1 MGGRR
6 ANGEGTIYRRKD
18 GRWEGAAYVLA
29 ASGKRKRIRVYGKT
43 RSEVHGKLTDFKAQ
57 EQRGIR
63 APDHAWR
70 LDEYLDYWLR
80 EVVGPNR
87 RLSTYERYEVGVRL
101 YLKPG
106 LGHYRLKSLSVPI
119 VQAFLNQRLDAGG
132 SIRSVQILR
141 EILRSALSRAYR
153 DELVSRN
160 VASLVELP
168 TWERRDIEPWTTEEA
183 RQFLSAARSDSLYPA
198 FVLLVLYG
206 LRRGEVLGLRWGDI
220 DFVRSMVRV
229 RQQVRR
235 VGGELRQGPVKTAA
249 GRRDLPMLDWV
260 RQVLTMQRGRSPD
273 GPYDGDEL
281 VFRTSTGQPIEP
293 RNFVRSFQRVCDRH
307 AIRLIRVHDVRHT
320 TATLL
325 KDLGVP
331 ARDTQLILGHSDI
344 AITQQI
350 YQHDTLESR
359 RASLGRVEAVLRAV
373 DPSDG
378 DTQAEEPGY
387 LEAVIDGNGSR
398 QFSRQT
404 REFVD
409 RLVSIT
415 SGTPG
420 RTRTYDTWFRSS
432 ADSTL
437 NDRLTSVTRSVR
449 RHRRQRLL
457 GVVAVNL
464 AVNYRANS
472 PCCGVL

>member
-1 MGGRR
+1 MAGRR

-18 GRWEGAAYVLA
+18 GRYEAAAYFLTT
-29 ASGKRKRIRVYGKT
+29 SGHRKRIRVYGKT
-43 RSEVHGKLTDFKAQ
+43 RSELDAKLAELKSHQ
-57 EQRGIR
+57 QRGLR
-63 APDHAWR
+63 VPDRAWR
-70 LDEYLDYWLR
+70 LDDYLDYWLQ
-80 EVVGPNR
+80 EVVRPNR

-106 LGHYRLKSLSVPI
+106 LGRFALKSLSVPV
-119 VQAFLNQRLDAGG
+119 VQTFLNQRLDAGG
-132 SIRSVQILR
+132 SIRGVQILR

-153 DELVSRN
+153 EELVSRN

-168 TWERRDIEPWTTEEA
+168 KWERRDIEPWTTEEA
-183 RQFLSAARSDSLYPA
+183 RQFLSAARSDMLYPA
-198 FVLLVLYG
+198 FVLLLLYG

-220 DFVRSMVRV
+220 DFGRSIVRI
-229 RQQVRR
+229 RQQVQR
-235 VGGELRQGPVKTAA
+235 VGGELRQGPLKTAA

-260 RQVLTMQRGRSPD
+260 RQVLTVHRGRSPD
-273 GPYDGDEL
+273 VSYEAERL
-281 VFRTSTGQPIEP
+281 VFRTSTGHPIEP
-293 RNFVRSFQRVCDRH
+293 RNFVRSFQRICAQH

-404 REFVD
+404 REFGA
-409 RLVSIT
+409 RLTSFT
-415 SGTPG
+415 SGRSG
-420 RTRTYDTWFRSS
+420 GTRTPDTWFWSS
-432 ADSTL
+432 TDSSL
-437 NDRLTSVTRSVR
+437 GDRLASVAQTVR
-449 RHRRQRLL
+449 RTRRQWIL
-457 GVVAVNL
+457 GCVAVDL
-464 AVNYRANS
+464 AVKTDLE
-472 PCCGVL
+472 P